1 MTTLR
6 LSACSRACLTLPPHL
21 IVPAGPSLFVPCLPT
36 QTLCSLTRT
45 SSSKPVSSRV
55 SVPAAASGG
64 KTNRN
69 GPQGLYLDL
78 PPGTRWKN
86 RSCVPVHA
94 PARSNNLPAEDSK
107 PGDR

>member
-45 SSSKPVSSRV
+45 SSSKPV
-55 SVPAAASGG
+55 
-64 KTNRN
+64 
-69 GPQGLYLDL
+69 
-78 PPGTRWKN
+78 
-86 RSCVPVHA
+86 
-94 PARSNNLPAEDSK
+94 
-107 PGDR
+107 